1 MYDWTWFQLNGKQK
15 AYVINQ
21 NDMPTAN
28 PEELAK
34 LDAEVRRERC
44 SRNSPDS
51 WLLFAL
57 PSSKC

>member
-34 LDAEVRRERC
+34 LDAEVRRER
-44 SRNSPDS
+44 
-51 WLLFAL
+51 L
-57 PSSKC
+57 